1 MAASLPGA
9 DLGGPGTKVRFG
21 CAPCKGDVF
30 QWVQGPPGNSLQP
43 EAAGAVMEATK
54 WLKPS
59 ECGLRIGS
67 RASVQAATR
76 VNQGYRIWILPNWAR
91 RRVRKVSSH
100 AARMRFP
107 FMDPLE
113 PSSLARLRARRRS
126 RAMFCGP

>member
-1 MAASLPGA
+1 MQQARAHPVPTGLQPG
-9 DLGGPGTKVRFG
+9 PNVSFG

-76 VNQGYRIWILPNWAR
+76 VNAENLYA
-91 RRVRKVSSH
+91 K
-100 AARMRFP
+100 
-107 FMDPLE
+107 
-113 PSSLARLRARRRS
+113 
-126 RAMFCGP
+126 

>member
-1 MAASLPGA
+1 MRRERRYEIPNVWS
-9 DLGGPGTKVRFG
+9 G
-21 CAPCKGDVF
+21 CAPCKGAVF

-76 VNQGYRIWILPNWAR
+76 VNAE
-91 RRVRKVSSH
+91 RVCH
-100 AARMRFP
+100 TTG
-107 FMDPLE
+107 
-113 PSSLARLRARRRS
+113 SLAAPEFS
-126 RAMFCGP
+126 WGISAEGSKSETW